1 MKKLFSKSEEKSE
14 MTETEAIQYQT
25 YRFSNNV
32 SMKETGNSIDGIYRG
47 IEFKPYQGIKG
58 THLFI
63 IHFEKDGEDITCVA
77 GSEVLKFLKN
87 FTIGYYL
94 HIERIDTKLT
104 KEGNKYA
111 QYQFK
116 FNSLGVKTPESFRLL
131 DCSELPEKLI
141 VAKTELP
148 QKMISD
154 KTDTTD

>member
-1 MKKLFSKSEEKSE
+1 MAKLFSKSQEKSE
-14 MTETEAIQYQT
+14 MTEKEAVQYQV

-77 GSEVLKFLKN
+77 GSEVIKFLGN
-87 FTIGYYL
+87 FGIGYYL
-94 HIERIDTKLT
+94 RIERVNTILT

-111 QYQFK
+111 QYEF
-116 FNSLGVKTPESFRLL
+116 SYDPMGVKTPESFKLL
-131 DCSELPEKLI
+131 DYS
-141 VAKTELP
+141 ELP